1 MIENRYRMGESL
13 GISMIKMWIAGIF
26 YPLRCPLC
34 QNLMAGGKLE
44 ICDSCKKKI
53 KKISEPRCKKC
64 GRPIRLKEQEF
75 CHDCQKK
82 HHIYKEGA
90 AIYLYKEEIR
100 KAVHRMKFHNQRI
113 YAKIFGRIMAK
124 EAKEKI
130 RMWGIEAVIPVPMYR
145 KKQKIRGYNQAELLA
160 KEIADQLNLPLI
172 CDFVARVRDTRPQ
185 KELEGKARENNLKKA
200 FIITKNDV
208 KLKKI
213 LIVDDIYTTGSTID
227 AVADV
232 LKTYGGEEIY
242 FLSLCIGGSEEG
254 ERA

>member
-1 MIENRYRMGESL
+1 MNAL
-13 GISMIKMWIAGIF
+13 T
-26 YPLRCPLC
+26 
-34 QNLMAGGKLE
+34 
-44 ICDSCKKKI
+44 
-53 KKISEPRCKKC
+53 
-64 GRPIRLKEQEF
+64 
-75 CHDCQKK
+75 
-82 HHIYKEGA
+82 
-90 AIYLYKEEIR
+90 
-100 KAVHRMKFHNQRI
+100 
-113 YAKIFGRIMAK
+113 
-124 EAKEKI
+124 
-130 RMWGIEAVIPVPMYR
+130 
-145 KKQKIRGYNQAELLA
+145 LA

-232 LKTYGGEEIY
+232 LKTYGVEEIY